1 MYGLRQSGIQWY
13 IRLVSLLNDIGFKA
27 LPHDPCVFIA
37 QKGEQM
43 MLIGIYDDDMILATN
58 DRGYKEIIRE
68 YI

>member
-1 MYGLRQSGIQWY
+1 M
-13 IRLVSLLNDIGFKA
+13 LNDIGFKA

-58 DRGYKEIIRE
+58 EYSVDRGYKEIIRE